1 MCMWRSGVLVLVVVA
16 LLAAGGTAGPAVME
30 VKASL
35 AGIVLA
41 EGTVEVGATVEDGQP
56 LVYVRTATQPRAVA
70 ATAPRDGV
78 VREVLVRPGQRIER
92 GDVIVRL
99 EPK

>member
-1 MCMWRSGVLVLVVVA
+1 MGMWRTGVLVLVVVA
-16 LLAAGGTAGPAVME
+16 VLAAGGTAGPAVMD

-41 EGTVEVGATVEDGQP
+41 EGIVEVGATVVDGEP
-56 LVYVRTATQPRAVA
+56 LVYVRTTTQPSTVA

-78 VREVLVRPGQRIER
+78 VREILVRPGQRIER